1 MVCLSKRLPTKM
13 EPFSSLNHAR
23 LPAQTST
30 HSWQLRA
37 LVSIELE
44 GEKMILPLLTLPLKF
59 LDAIVSSD
67 MAQRANLRHHPPIN
81 INIEN
86 NNSNLNNNLNNL
98 LNKNPTSINMFTT
111 QVRPWIS
118 F

>member
-1 MVCLSKRLPTKM
+1 M
-13 EPFSSLNHAR
+13 SLY
-23 LPAQTST
+23 
-30 HSWQLRA
+30 
-37 LVSIELE
+37 I
-44 GEKMILPLLTLPLKF
+44 LTLPLKF
-59 LDAIVSSD
+59 LDAMVSSG
-67 MAQRANLRHHPPIN
+67 MGGGANLRHHPPIN